1 MTWRYLGSRLVAAA
15 GVVIAVA
22 VLIFLVSHVIGDPVT
37 ASLPGNPTQAQIEAT
52 RQQLGLNHPLSQQ
65 FLTFMN
71 GVFHGSFGN
80 SYWQQVPALP
90 LVIRRLPATIY
101 LALAACALIFPI
113 GLTLGLI
120 AAIRPGSIVERLV
133 TILSFAGASLV
144 SFWLALMLIYV
155 FAVRMRWLPISG
167 YGGVNVILPAVTL
180 AILYTGNLAQL
191 TQSSVADQLTRN
203 YVDAARARGFSEVR
217 VLVGHVLR
225 NGLIPVVT
233 VAGAIL
239 ANLLNGVVIVETVF
253 GWPGVGNLLIQAIQ
267 NRDLPLIE
275 SCAFATAIIVTVLNL
290 IIDIAYRFINPRV
303 KFG

>member
-1 MTWRYLGSRLVAAA
+1 
-15 GVVIAVA
+15 
-22 VLIFLVSHVIGDPVT
+22 
-37 ASLPGNPTQAQIEAT
+37 
-52 RQQLGLNHPLSQQ
+52 
-65 FLTFMN
+65 MN